1 MARKSAK
8 DKRNEILR
16 IKDKIYGIWMSRSD
30 EERRLKHTDQFT
42 SDVWDQGICLAHPKQ
57 LHYQHVMSLIRD
69 PITVP

>member
-8 DKRNEILR
+8 DQRNELLR
-16 IKDKIYGIWMSRSD
+16 IKDQIFGIWVRRSD

-42 SDVWDQGICLAHPKQ
+42 SDVWDQGLRLAHPKQ

-69 PITVP
+69 HITVP